1 MAIFSWG
8 RSSTE
13 RSAFGSISS
22 LMGNFTALYPIEHSD
37 TAKQLRLL
45 KIAATRCRSNG
56 SLGDQCS
63 AGGLMEKLS
72 RSE

>member
-1 MAIFSWG
+1 
-8 RSSTE
+8 
-13 RSAFGSISS
+13 
-22 LMGNFTALYPIEHSD
+22 
-37 TAKQLRLL
+37 LL